1 MLLTIPTM
9 DVGDPLDPPV
19 IQFWLYCS
27 PSVLFCSYFC
37 HVVDDELW
45 SSLLCKLPGSRSV
58 WPLPIYNLT
67 LSKGIFFKNLKSRQD
82 ISARSLQ
89 AVLLYTNCFS
99 FISILVRMPKPKLC
113 IRVYDKPVHQH
124 HIHCSTK
131 KDKSKRKTKQIFLF
145 LKNTLLLLMLEATLI
160 LLSWV
165 CLLKKSIYRGVTA
178 KGQSLPVYDR
188 VSKASET
195 FWKTKIKCKSRLVNC
210 LSFVPWGHI
219 LYAFRGW
226 NKN

>member
-1 MLLTIPTM
+1 
-9 DVGDPLDPPV
+9 
-19 IQFWLYCS
+19 
-27 PSVLFCSYFC
+27 
-37 HVVDDELW
+37 
-45 SSLLCKLPGSRSV
+45 
-58 WPLPIYNLT
+58 LPIYNLT

-89 AVLLYTNCFS
+89 AVLLYTNCLYS

-145 LKNTLLLLMLEATLI
+145 FKNTLLLLMLETSTFM

-165 CLLKKSIYRGVTA
+165 CLLKKSIYRRVTN
-178 KGQSLPVYDR
+178 QSLPVYDR

-195 FWKTKIKCKSRLVNC
+195 FWKTK
-210 LSFVPWGHI
+210 
-219 LYAFRGW
+219 
-226 NKN
+226 